1 MTGLICL
8 NKPAGIS
15 SFGAV
20 AKVRGITREKKC
32 GHTGTLDPM
41 ASGVLPVLLG
51 GATRFLD
58 YLPDSDK
65 AYRAGFQLGAVTD
78 TLDSTGRVLQTRPFS
93 DVSFQALQQAVHAF
107 QGEIE
112 QVPPMYSACHV
123 DGRRLYELARA
134 GKEVERPPRR
144 VVIHKIELLSYD
156 AQNGTGALDVL
167 CSKGTYV
174 RTLIDDIGRRLGCGA
189 MMTALMRTA
198 AMGFSLE
205 NCVSLES
212 LQQLRDTEQG
222 FAQVLIPVD
231 RALSAYP
238 AVQVSCAQ
246 SRRFS
251 NGGALDRTRVRADRT
266 DGLCRVYSDSGD
278 FLGLG
283 QWTQEALV
291 VKRILV
297 KRD

>member
-41 ASGVLPVLLG
+41 ASGVLPVMLG

-65 AYRAGFQLGAVTD
+65 AYLAGFQLGTVTD

-93 DVSFQALQQAVHAF
+93 DISLKQLQAVVDTF
-107 QGEIE
+107 CGEIE
-112 QVPPMYSACHV
+112 QVPPMYSACHA
-123 DGRRLYELARA
+123 DGQRLYELARA
-134 GKEVERPPRR
+134 GIEVERAPRR
-144 VVIHKIELLSYD
+144 VTIHSICLVSYD
-156 AQNGTGALDVL
+156 AGSGTGVLDVT
-167 CSKGTYV
+167 CSKGTYI
-174 RTLIDDIGRRLGCGA
+174 RTLIDDIGSRLGCGG
-189 MMTALMRTA
+189 MMTSLVRTG

-205 NCVSLES
+205 NCVTLDT
-212 LQQLRDTEQG
+212 LQQLRDNGQG
-222 FAQVLIPVD
+222 FESVLIPVD
-231 RALSAYP
+231 RVLSVYP
-238 AVQVSCAQ
+238 AVSVTAAQ
-246 SRRFS
+246 SRRFA
-251 NGGALDRTRVRADRT
+251 NGGELDRARVRAACT
-266 DGLCRVYSDSGD
+266 DGLCRVYSDTGN

-283 QWTQEALV
+283 QWTDAALT
-291 VKRILV
+291 VKRILT